1 MKPGA
6 SASSQTP
13 VPYRT
18 RAPMSFAVL
27 FPGQGSQSVGMCAD
41 LRADRPDLFAS
52 ASEVLGWDLSA
63 LIDDGPAELL
73 TRTDR
78 AQPALYVT
86 AFGLWEAFSDVAPT
100 PTAAAG
106 HSLGEYTALA
116 AAGALDFAA
125 GLSLVDRRGR
135 AMADAAAASAG
146 GMAAL
151 LGADDE
157 LAERVSALR
166 RADGGDLHLANAN
179 APGQVVVAGGMAD
192 LDWLESNARD
202 LGLRRVIRLDVGGA
216 FHSPHM
222 ADAADRLATALADT
236 HFGDASFA
244 VFANADAAP
253 IADPRAA
260 LVRQLTAPVRF
271 RESLERMAASGIGTF
286 VHIGPGDV
294 TAGLAR
300 RSVPGADVHVVSS
313 IDDAHRV
320 ADLLS
325 IQ

>member
-1 MKPGA
+1 
-6 SASSQTP
+6 
-13 VPYRT
+13 
-18 RAPMSFAVL
+18 MSFAVL

-41 LRADRPDLFAS
+41 LRAERPDLFTT
-52 ASEVLGWDLSA
+52 ASEVLGWDLSG
-63 LIDDGPAELL
+63 LIADGPAELL
-73 TRTDR
+73 TRTDH

-86 AFGLWEAFSDVAPT
+86 ALGLWEIFSEVAPR

-106 HSLGEYTALA
+106 HSLGEYTALTA
-116 AAGALDFAA
+116 SGVLDFTD
-125 GLSLVDRRGR
+125 GLSLVARRGR
-135 AMADAAAASAG
+135 AMADAATRSAG

-157 LAERVSALR
+157 LAEQVSVR
-166 RADGGDLHLANAN
+166 RREDGGALYLANSN
-179 APGQVVVAGGMAD
+179 APGQVVVAGGVAD

-216 FHSPHM
+216 FHSPYM
-222 ADAADRLATALADT
+222 ADAADRLATALADAD
-236 HFGDASFA
+236 FGDASFA

-253 IADPRAA
+253 IVDPRDA
-260 LVRQLTAPVRF
+260 LFRQLTAPVRF
-271 RESLERMAASGIGTF
+271 RESLERMEASGIGTF

-300 RSVPGADVHVVSS
+300 RSVPGADIHVVSS
-313 IDDAHRV
+313 IDEAHRV
-320 ADLLS
+320 ADMLS